1 MSHIDSIDEHILG
14 ELQANG
20 RLTMKALAERVG
32 LSSPAM
38 IERVRRLEDRG
49 VISGYRAIVA
59 PESLGRSIAT
69 MILVR
74 LNGANEADLA
84 DAARNHDAI
93 TELHRLTGTWTH
105 LLRAHV
111 ASLAE
116 LEQLLDSLRAL
127 GATCDPSV
135 ITSSPIAWR
144 EMLPPLGPNANG
156 RRAVRRGAP
165 TGEGDEDEELALPP
179 RRRGPGRPRRVA
191 RPGS

>member
-69 MILVR
+69 LILVR
-74 LNGANEADLA
+74 LNGANETELA
-84 DAARNHDAI
+84 EVAQNNDAI

-111 ASLAE
+111 ASLTE
-116 LEQLLDSLRAL
+116 LEQLVDSVRAL
-127 GATCDPSV
+127 GAICDPSI

-144 EMLPPLGPNANG
+144 EMLPPIGPNASG
-156 RRAVRRGAP
+156 RGAVRRGVS
-165 TGEGDEDEELALPP
+165 TGAGDEDEELALPP